1 MKRSNVAFG
10 IVVGGFVFAAFGAW
24 WLLHPDSPRFERAPY
39 DVVFPEIG
47 TLDAGNAV
55 QVNGMKMGEVQ
66 KVWLDPDDG
75 LVRVRVGVLKTVP
88 LPEDSRFRVVNVGMV
103 GERAVEIRP
112 GESKTILA
120 PGSLVRGEYDPG
132 ATRLVVIGAAAL
144 AEIDSLSRSLAVFAD
159 EFMNERER
167 ARYAR
172 LGTRF
177 AKQADRLVSLA
188 RESAGEAKGSLE
200 ELEKLSAS
208 LSALAEK
215 GHANLTLMG
224 IEKGAPAAEGAA
236 KVGEALPGLRERLD
250 ALAERLER
258 IGDRMERTE
267 GSSLLEL
274 ARNPEFAGQVRA
286 AADDGAELLKSLG
299 K

>member
-47 TLDAGNAV
+47 TLDAGNSV

-75 LVRVRVGVLKTVP
+75 MVRVRVGVLKTVP

-112 GESKTILA
+112 GESKTVLA
-120 PGSLVRGEYDPG
+120 PGSLVQGEYDPG

-144 AEIDSLSRSLAVFAD
+144 AEIDSLARSLAAFAE
-159 EFMNERER
+159 EFMNEKER

-172 LGTRF
+172 LGRRF
-177 AKQADRLVSLA
+177 AGQADRLVALA
-188 RESAGEAKGSLE
+188 RESSGEAKGSLD
-200 ELEKLSAS
+200 ELKRLSGS
-208 LSALAEK
+208 LSELA
-215 GHANLTLMG
+215 
-224 IEKGAPAAEGAA
+224 EKGAPAAEGIRA
-236 KVGEALPGLRERLD
+236 VREEIPGLRTRLD
-250 ALAERLER
+250 SLAARLER

-286 AADDGAELLKSLG
+286 VADDGAELLKSLG

>member
-75 LVRVRVGVLKTVP
+75 MVRVRVGVLKTVP

-144 AEIDSLSRSLAVFAD
+144 AEIDSLSRSLAAFAD

-215 GHANLTLMG
+215 G
-224 IEKGAPAAEGAA
+224 APAAEGIRA
-236 KVGEALPGLRERLD
+236 VREEIPGLREKLD
-250 ALAERLER
+250 SLAARLER

-274 ARNPEFAGQVRA
+274 ARNPDFAGQVRA

>member
-24 WLLHPDSPRFERAPY
+24 WLLHPDSPRFERAAY

-47 TLDAGNAV
+47 TLDAGNVV

-75 LVRVRVGVLKTVP
+75 MVRVRVGVLKTVP

-112 GESKTILA
+112 GSSKTVLA
-120 PGSLVRGEYDPG
+120 PGSLVQGEYDPG

-144 AEIDSLSRSLAVFAD
+144 AEIDSLARHLAAFA
-159 EFMNERER
+159 EEYMNERER

-172 LGTRF
+172 LGRRF
-177 AKQADRLVSLA
+177 AAQADRLVALA
-188 RESAGEAKGSLE
+188 RESSDEAKGSLD
-200 ELEKLSAS
+200 ELKRLSGS
-208 LSALAEK
+208 LSELA
-215 GHANLTLMG
+215 
-224 IEKGAPAAEGAA
+224 EKGAPAAEGARA
-236 KVGEALPGLRERLD
+236 LGGELPGLRTRLD
-250 ALAERLER
+250 SLAARLER

-286 AADDGAELLKSLG
+286 VADDGSELLKSLG